1 MSNQDWTSKLQDQLA
16 GYQESVSHDLWA
28 GIEQSLAQK
37 NIESVSTNPQTIVSE
52 NSESIDLH
60 VGSEVQK
67 NARVLH
73 DSSEAKKNARIVYFK
88 RWSAAAAAVALLG
101 IGGSY
106 VYLHQEDVEKGNLQL
121 ASLSSPAVSADLQ
134 LAASQP
140 APSPV
145 VSADLQSAASQPAPS
160 HVVSADLQ
168 SAASQPAPSHV
179 VSADLQSAASHPA
192 PSHAVSVDL
201 QSAASQP
208 APSLVVSADLRLAA
222 SQPAPSL
229 VVSADLQS
237 AASQKKKGNVLEK
250 ESENEISLL
259 AENPEPAEPV
269 SEDKA
274 TDKSSDYKALTRSTD
289 HHAAAYASQSYHFE
303 KNEEVSGWSMQLY
316 AENLTPSLGGV
327 NSDASGGYND
337 FSYGTMAEP
346 MPGVIPD
353 PTAGGIYGEEYLL
366 ASYKAIQRKQ
376 QVNAKHHAPVSVGLQ
391 VAFGIAPRLSLSTG
405 LVYTRTSSDFYP
417 YAPSSNY
424 NVHQVL
430 HYVGLPVGLNYEFWQ
445 SGGFH
450 AYVMAGAEADY
461 NVKNDTEEE
470 GVKKENAKR
479 DRVQF
484 SGKASLGAQYDIT
497 PKVGLYIEPGA
508 KYYFDNG
515 SHVENTFKDKKLNF
529 NLQFGLRFNL

>member
-28 GIEQSLAQK
+28 GIEQSLAH
-37 NIESVSTNPQTIVSE
+37 SE
-52 NSESIDLH
+52 T
-60 VGSEVQK
+60 G
-67 NARVLH
+67 
-73 DSSEAKKNARIVYFK
+73 KKARIVYFK

-106 VYLHQEDVEKGNLQL
+106 VYLHQENVEKGNLQL
-121 ASLSSPAVSADLQ
+121 ASHA
-134 LAASQP
+134 
-140 APSPV
+140 
-145 VSADLQSAASQPAPS
+145 VSADLQSAASSVAVRQSAPSHAVSPS

-168 SAASQPAPSHV
+168 SAASQSKMGNA
-179 VSADLQSAASHPA
+179 
-192 PSHAVSVDL
+192 
-201 QSAASQP
+201 
-208 APSLVVSADLRLAA
+208 LV
-222 SQPAPSL
+222 
-229 VVSADLQS
+229 
-237 AASQKKKGNVLEK
+237 E

-259 AENPEPAEPV
+259 AENSDPVEPV

-274 TDKSSDYKALTRSTD
+274 TDSSTDHKVLTRSTD

-366 ASYKAIQRKQ
+366 ASCKAIQRKQ
-376 QVNAKHHAPVSVGLQ
+376 QGNAKHHAPVSVGLQ

-417 YAPSSNY
+417 YAPSSSY

-430 HYVGLPVGLNYEFWQ
+430 HYVGIPVGLNYEFWQ

-470 GVKKENAKR
+470 GVKKEDAKR

>member
-16 GYQESVSHDLWA
+16 DYQEPVSHDLWA
-28 GIEQSLAQK
+28 GIEQSLAQN
-37 NIESVSTNPQTIVSE
+37 NIESVSSNPQTIA
-52 NSESIDLH
+52 SESSESTDLH
-60 VGSEVQK
+60 VGSEAKK
-67 NARVLH
+67 NARILH

-88 RWSAAAAAVALLG
+88 RWSAAAAAVVLLG

-106 VYLHQEDVEKGNLQL
+106 VYLHQEDIEKGNLQL

-140 APSPV
+140 APS
-145 VSADLQSAASQPAPS
+145 

-168 SAASQPAPSHV
+168 SAASQPAPSH
-179 VSADLQSAASHPA
+179 A
-192 PSHAVSVDL
+192 
-201 QSAASQP
+201 
-208 APSLVVSADLRLAA
+208 
-222 SQPAPSL
+222 
-229 VVSADLQS
+229 VSADLQS
-237 AASQKKKGNVLEK
+237 AASQKKTSDDVLKE

-259 AENPEPAEPV
+259 AE
-269 SEDKA
+269 
-274 TDKSSDYKALTRSTD
+274 KSVHKVLTRSTD

-327 NSDASGGYND
+327 NADASGGYND

-366 ASYKAIQRKQ
+366 ASYKAIQRNQ

-430 HYVGLPVGLNYEFWQ
+430 HYVGIPVGLNYEFWQ

-479 DRVQF
+479 DRVQL
-484 SGKASLGAQYDIT
+484 SGKASLGARYDIT

>member
-28 GIEQSLAQK
+28 GIEQSLAQN
-37 NIESVSTNPQTIVSE
+37 NIESVSSNPQTIA
-52 NSESIDLH
+52 SESSESTDLH
-60 VGSEVQK
+60 VGS
-67 NARVLH
+67 
-73 DSSEAKKNARIVYFK
+73 DAKKDARIVYFK

-106 VYLHQEDVEKGNLQL
+106 VYLHQEDVERGNLQL
-121 ASLSSPAVSADLQ
+121 V
-134 LAASQP
+134 
-140 APSPV
+140 
-145 VSADLQSAASQPAPS
+145 ASQPAPS
-160 HVVSADLQ
+160 HA
-168 SAASQPAPSHV
+168 
-179 VSADLQSAASHPA
+179 
-192 PSHAVSVDL
+192 
-201 QSAASQP
+201 
-208 APSLVVSADLRLAA
+208 
-222 SQPAPSL
+222 
-229 VVSADLQS
+229 VSADLQS
-237 AASQKKKGNVLEK
+237 AASQKKTSDDVLKE

-259 AENPEPAEPV
+259 AE
-269 SEDKA
+269 
-274 TDKSSDYKALTRSTD
+274 KSDHKALTRSTD

-366 ASYKAIQRKQ
+366 ASCKAIQRNQ

-417 YAPSSNY
+417 YAPSSSY

-430 HYVGLPVGLNYEFWQ
+430 HYVGIPVGLNYEFWQ

>member
-1 MSNQDWTSKLQDQLA
+1 MSNQDWTSKLQDQLV

-37 NIESVSTNPQTIVSE
+37 NIESVSSNPQTIVSE
-52 NSESIDLH
+52 SSEAADLH
-60 VGSEVQK
+60 VGSEVKK

-134 LAASQP
+134 
-140 APSPV
+140 
-145 VSADLQSAASQPAPS
+145 
-160 HVVSADLQ
+160 
-168 SAASQPAPSHV
+168 
-179 VSADLQSAASHPA
+179 
-192 PSHAVSVDL
+192 
-201 QSAASQP
+201 
-208 APSLVVSADLRLAA
+208 
-222 SQPAPSL
+222 
-229 VVSADLQS
+229 S
-237 AASQKKKGNVLEK
+237 AASQKKASDVLKK

-259 AENPEPAEPV
+259 AE
-269 SEDKA
+269 
-274 TDKSSDYKALTRSTD
+274 KSDHKALTRSTD

-366 ASYKAIQRKQ
+366 ASYKAIQRNQ
-376 QVNAKHHAPVSVGLQ
+376 QGNAKHHAPVSVGLQ

-405 LVYTRTSSDFYP
+405 MVYTRTSSDFYP
-417 YAPSSNY
+417 YASSSSY

-430 HYVGLPVGLNYEFWQ
+430 HYVGIPVGLNYEFWQ

-450 AYVMAGAEADY
+450 AYLMAGAEADY

>member
-16 GYQESVSHDLWA
+16 GYHESVSHDLWA
-28 GIEQSLAQK
+28 GIEQSLAH
-37 NIESVSTNPQTIVSE
+37 SE
-52 NSESIDLH
+52 T
-60 VGSEVQK
+60 G
-67 NARVLH
+67 
-73 DSSEAKKNARIVYFK
+73 KKARIVYFK

-121 ASLSSPAVSADLQ
+121 ASHAVS
-134 LAASQP
+134 
-140 APSPV
+140 
-145 VSADLQSAASQPAPS
+145 PS

-168 SAASQPAPSHV
+168 SAASVSAAVSQSAPSHA
-179 VSADLQSAASHPA
+179 VSADLQSAASKRKMGNA
-192 PSHAVSVDL
+192 
-201 QSAASQP
+201 
-208 APSLVVSADLRLAA
+208 LV
-222 SQPAPSL
+222 
-229 VVSADLQS
+229 
-237 AASQKKKGNVLEK
+237 E

-259 AENPEPAEPV
+259 AENSDPAEPV

-274 TDKSSDYKALTRSTD
+274 TDSSSDHKTLTRSSDHKALTRSTEN
-289 HHAAAYASQSYHFE
+289 HAAAYASQSYHFE

-366 ASYKAIQRKQ
+366 ASYKAIQRNQ
-376 QVNAKHHAPVSVGLQ
+376 QGNAKHHAPVSVGLQ

-417 YAPSSNY
+417 YAPSSSY

-430 HYVGLPVGLNYEFWQ
+430 HYVGIPVGLNYEFWQ

-470 GVKKENAKR
+470 GVKKEDAKR

>member
-28 GIEQSLAQK
+28 GIEQSLAH
-37 NIESVSTNPQTIVSE
+37 SE
-52 NSESIDLH
+52 T
-60 VGSEVQK
+60 V
-67 NARVLH
+67 
-73 DSSEAKKNARIVYFK
+73 KKPRIVYFK

-121 ASLSSPAVSADLQ
+121 A
-134 LAASQP
+134 
-140 APSPV
+140 
-145 VSADLQSAASQPAPS
+145 ASQPAPS

-179 VSADLQSAASHPA
+179 VSADLQSAAS
-192 PSHAVSVDL
+192 
-201 QSAASQP
+201 
-208 APSLVVSADLRLAA
+208 
-222 SQPAPSL
+222 
-229 VVSADLQS
+229 
-237 AASQKKKGNVLEK
+237 QKKASDDVLKE

-259 AENPEPAEPV
+259 AE
-269 SEDKA
+269 
-274 TDKSSDYKALTRSTD
+274 KSDHKALTRSTD

-327 NSDASGGYND
+327 NSDASG
-337 FSYGTMAEP
+337 SYRDYSHGTMAEP

-366 ASYKAIQRKQ
+366 ASYKAIQRNQ
-376 QVNAKHHAPVSVGLQ
+376 QGNAKHHAPVSVGLQ

-417 YAPSSNY
+417 YAPGSSY

-430 HYVGLPVGLNYEFWQ
+430 HYVGIPVGLNYEFWQ

>member
-16 GYQESVSHDLWA
+16 DYQEPVSHDLWA
-28 GIEQSLAQK
+28 GIEQSLAQN

-52 NSESIDLH
+52 SSESADLH
-60 VGSEVQK
+60 VG
-67 NARVLH
+67 
-73 DSSEAKKNARIVYFK
+73 SEAKKNARIVYFK

-134 LAASQP
+134 SAASQS
-140 APSPV
+140 APSHV
-145 VSADLQSAASQPAPS
+145 VSVDLQSAASSVAASQSAPSHVVSSDLQLAASQPAPS

-168 SAASQPAPSHV
+168 SAASQKK
-179 VSADLQSAASHPA
+179 AS
-192 PSHAVSVDL
+192 D
-201 QSAASQP
+201 
-208 APSLVVSADLRLAA
+208 
-222 SQPAPSL
+222 
-229 VVSADLQS
+229 
-237 AASQKKKGNVLEK
+237 VLKK

-259 AENPEPAEPV
+259 AE
-269 SEDKA
+269 
-274 TDKSSDYKALTRSTD
+274 KSDHKALTRSTD
-289 HHAAAYASQSYHFE
+289 NHAAAYASQSYHFE
-303 KNEEVSGWSMQLY
+303 KNKEVSGWSMQLY

-353 PTAGGIYGEEYLL
+353 PAVGGIYGEEYLL
-366 ASYKAIQRKQ
+366 ASYKAIQRNQ

-417 YAPSSNY
+417 YAPGSSY

-430 HYVGLPVGLNYEFWQ
+430 HYVGIPVGLNYVFWQ

-461 NVKNDTEEE
+461 NVKNDTDED
-470 GVKKENAKR
+470 GTKKEDAKR

>member
-1 MSNQDWTSKLQDQLA
+1 MSNQDWTSKLQEQLA
-16 GYQESVSHDLWA
+16 DYQEPVSHDLWA

-52 NSESIDLH
+52 SSESTDLH
-60 VGSEVQK
+60 VGT
-67 NARVLH
+67 
-73 DSSEAKKNARIVYFK
+73 EAKKNARIVYFK

-121 ASLSSPAVSADLQ
+121 ASHAVSPSHVVSPSHAVSADLQ
-134 LAASQP
+134 SAASSVAVNQGS
-140 APSPV
+140 PSHV
-145 VSADLQSAASQPAPS
+145 VSADLQSAASSVAVNHGSPS

-168 SAASQPAPSHV
+168 SAASQKKMGNA
-179 VSADLQSAASHPA
+179 
-192 PSHAVSVDL
+192 
-201 QSAASQP
+201 
-208 APSLVVSADLRLAA
+208 LV
-222 SQPAPSL
+222 
-229 VVSADLQS
+229 
-237 AASQKKKGNVLEK
+237 E

-259 AENPEPAEPV
+259 AENSDPAESV

-274 TDKSSDYKALTRSTD
+274 TDSSTDYKTLTRSSDHKVLNRSTD
-289 HHAAAYASQSYHFE
+289 NHAAAYASQSYHFE
-303 KNEEVSGWSMQLY
+303 KNEEITGWSMQLY

-327 NSDASGGYND
+327 NSDASG
-337 FSYGTMAEP
+337 SYRDYSHGMMAEP

-366 ASYKAIQRKQ
+366 ASYKAIQRNQ
-376 QVNAKHHAPVSVGLQ
+376 QGKAKHHAPVSVGLQ

-405 LVYTRTSSDFYP
+405 MVYTRTSSDFYP
-417 YAPSSNY
+417 YAPSSSY

-430 HYVGLPVGLNYEFWQ
+430 HYVGIPVGLNYEFWQ

>member
-28 GIEQSLAQK
+28 GIEQSLAQN
-37 NIESVSTNPQTIVSE
+37 NIESVSSNPQTIA
-52 NSESIDLH
+52 SESSESTDLH
-60 VGSEVQK
+60 VGT
-67 NARVLH
+67 
-73 DSSEAKKNARIVYFK
+73 EAKKNARIVYFK

-121 ASLSSPAVSADLQ
+121 A
-134 LAASQP
+134 ASQ
-140 APSPV
+140 S
-145 VSADLQSAASQPAPS
+145 APS

-168 SAASQPAPSHV
+168 SAASQKK
-179 VSADLQSAASHPA
+179 AS
-192 PSHAVSVDL
+192 D
-201 QSAASQP
+201 
-208 APSLVVSADLRLAA
+208 
-222 SQPAPSL
+222 
-229 VVSADLQS
+229 
-237 AASQKKKGNVLEK
+237 VLKK

-274 TDKSSDYKALTRSTD
+274 TDKSSDHKALTRSAD
-289 HHAAAYASQSYHFE
+289 NHAAAYASQSYHFE
-303 KNEEVSGWSMQLY
+303 KNEEASGWSMQLY

-430 HYVGLPVGLNYEFWQ
+430 HYVGIPVGLNYEFWQ

>member
-16 GYQESVSHDLWA
+16 DYQEPVSHDLWA

-52 NSESIDLH
+52 SSESTDLH
-60 VGSEVQK
+60 VGSEVK
-67 NARVLH
+67 KDARV
-73 DSSEAKKNARIVYFK
+73 IYFK
-88 RWSAAAAAVALLG
+88 RWTAAAAAVALLG

-121 ASLSSPAVSADLQ
+121 ASHAVS
-134 LAASQP
+134 
-140 APSPV
+140 PSHVVSPSHA
-145 VSADLQSAASQPAPS
+145 VSADLQSAASSVAVNHGSPS

-168 SAASQPAPSHV
+168 SAASQKKMGNA
-179 VSADLQSAASHPA
+179 
-192 PSHAVSVDL
+192 
-201 QSAASQP
+201 
-208 APSLVVSADLRLAA
+208 LV
-222 SQPAPSL
+222 
-229 VVSADLQS
+229 
-237 AASQKKKGNVLEK
+237 E

-259 AENPEPAEPV
+259 AENSDPAESV

-274 TDKSSDYKALTRSTD
+274 TDSSTDYKTLTRSSDHKVLNRSTD
-289 HHAAAYASQSYHFE
+289 NHAAAYASQSYHFE

-366 ASYKAIQRKQ
+366 ASYKAIQRNQ
-376 QVNAKHHAPVSVGLQ
+376 QGKAKHHAPVSVGLQ

-405 LVYTRTSSDFYP
+405 MVYTRTSSDFYP
-417 YAPSSNY
+417 YAPSSSY

-430 HYVGLPVGLNYEFWQ
+430 HYVGIPVGLNYEFWQ

-461 NVKNDTEEE
+461 NVKNDTDEE

>member
-52 NSESIDLH
+52 SSESIDLH
-60 VGSEVQK
+60 VGSEVQ
-67 NARVLH
+67 
-73 DSSEAKKNARIVYFK
+73 KNARIVYFK

-134 LAASQP
+134 SAASSVAVRQS
-140 APSPV
+140 APSHV
-145 VSADLQSAASQPAPS
+145 VSSDLQSAASQS
-160 HVVSADLQ
+160 KMGNT
-168 SAASQPAPSHV
+168 
-179 VSADLQSAASHPA
+179 
-192 PSHAVSVDL
+192 
-201 QSAASQP
+201 
-208 APSLVVSADLRLAA
+208 LV
-222 SQPAPSL
+222 
-229 VVSADLQS
+229 
-237 AASQKKKGNVLEK
+237 E

-259 AENPEPAEPV
+259 AENSDPAEPV

-274 TDKSSDYKALTRSTD
+274 TVSSTDYKALTRSAD

-337 FSYGTMAEP
+337 FSYGTKAEP

-376 QVNAKHHAPVSVGLQ
+376 QGNAKHHTPVSVGLQ

-405 LVYTRTSSDFYP
+405 MVYTRTSSDFYP
-417 YAPSSNY
+417 YASSSSY

-430 HYVGLPVGLNYEFWQ
+430 HYVGIPVGLNYEFWQ

-450 AYVMAGAEADY
+450 AYLMAGAEADY

>member
-37 NIESVSTNPQTIVSE
+37 NIESVSTNPQTIASE
-52 NSESIDLH
+52 NSESTDLH
-60 VGSEVQK
+60 VGSEAK
-67 NARVLH
+67 KDARVLH

-121 ASLSSPAVSADLQ
+121 ASHAVSPSHAVSA
-134 LAASQP
+134 SH
-140 APSPV
+140 V
-145 VSADLQSAASQPAPS
+145 VSADLQSAASSVAVRQSAPS

-168 SAASQPAPSHV
+168 SAASQSKMGNT
-179 VSADLQSAASHPA
+179 
-192 PSHAVSVDL
+192 
-201 QSAASQP
+201 
-208 APSLVVSADLRLAA
+208 LV
-222 SQPAPSL
+222 
-229 VVSADLQS
+229 
-237 AASQKKKGNVLEK
+237 E

-259 AENPEPAEPV
+259 AENPEPAKPV

-366 ASYKAIQRKQ
+366 ASYKAIQRNQ

-405 LVYTRTSSDFYP
+405 MVYTRTSSDFYP
-417 YAPSSNY
+417 YAPGSSY

-430 HYVGLPVGLNYEFWQ
+430 HYVGIPVGLNYEFWQ

>member
-28 GIEQSLAQK
+28 GIEQSLAQ
-37 NIESVSTNPQTIVSE
+37 NDIESVSSNPQAIVSE
-52 NSESIDLH
+52 SSESSDFH
-60 VGSEVQK
+60 VGSE
-67 NARVLH
+67 
-73 DSSEAKKNARIVYFK
+73 AKKKARIVYFK

-106 VYLHQEDVEKGNLQL
+106 IYLHQEEVEKGNLQL
-121 ASLSSPAVSADLQ
+121 ASLSSRSVSADLPS
-134 LAASQP
+134 AASHVVSSDLQP
-140 APSPV
+140 AAPHAVSSDLPSAPSHAV
-145 VSADLQSAASQPAPS
+145 SSDLPSAASHVVSSDLQSAAPHAVSSDLQSAPSHSVSADLQSAAP
-160 HVVSADLQ
+160 
-168 SAASQPAPSHV
+168 
-179 VSADLQSAASHPA
+179 
-192 PSHAVSVDL
+192 
-201 QSAASQP
+201 
-208 APSLVVSADLRLAA
+208 
-222 SQPAPSL
+222 
-229 VVSADLQS
+229 
-237 AASQKKKGNVLEK
+237 QKKKGNVLEK
-250 ESENEISLL
+250 ESENKISLL
-259 AENPEPAEPV
+259 ADN
-269 SEDKA
+269 
-274 TDKSSDYKALTRSTD
+274 
-289 HHAAAYASQSYHFE
+289 HAAAYASQSYHFD
-303 KNEEVSGWSMQLY
+303 KNEEASGWSMQLY
-316 AENLTPSLGGV
+316 AENLTSSLGGV
-327 NSDASGGYND
+327 NSDASGSYRD
-337 FSYGTMAEP
+337 YSYGTMAEP

-366 ASYKAIQRKQ
+366 ASCKAIQRNQ

-391 VAFGIAPRLSLSTG
+391 VAFGIAPRLTLSTG

-417 YAPSSNY
+417 YAPGSSY

-430 HYVGLPVGLNYEFWQ
+430 HYVGIPVGLNYEFWQ

-479 DRVQF
+479 DRVQL

>member
-37 NIESVSTNPQTIVSE
+37 NIESVSSNLQTIVSE

-60 VGSEVQK
+60 VGSEAK
-67 NARVLH
+67 KDARVLH

-121 ASLSSPAVSADLQ
+121 ASHAVSPSHAVSA
-134 LAASQP
+134 SH
-140 APSPV
+140 V
-145 VSADLQSAASQPAPS
+145 VSADLQSAASSVAVRQSAPS

-168 SAASQPAPSHV
+168 SAASQSKMGNT
-179 VSADLQSAASHPA
+179 
-192 PSHAVSVDL
+192 
-201 QSAASQP
+201 
-208 APSLVVSADLRLAA
+208 LV
-222 SQPAPSL
+222 
-229 VVSADLQS
+229 
-237 AASQKKKGNVLEK
+237 E

-259 AENPEPAEPV
+259 AENPEPAKPV

-366 ASYKAIQRKQ
+366 ASYKAIQRNQ
-376 QVNAKHHAPVSVGLQ
+376 QGNAKHHAPVSVGLQ

-405 LVYTRTSSDFYP
+405 MVYTRTSSDFYP
-417 YAPSSNY
+417 YAPGSSY

-430 HYVGLPVGLNYEFWQ
+430 HYVGIPVGLNYEFWQ

>member
-52 NSESIDLH
+52 SSESTDLH
-60 VGSEVQK
+60 VG
-67 NARVLH
+67 
-73 DSSEAKKNARIVYFK
+73 SEAKKNARIVYFK

-121 ASLSSPAVSADLQ
+121 A
-134 LAASQP
+134 ASQP
-140 APSPV
+140 APSHV
-145 VSADLQSAASQPAPS
+145 VSADLQSAASQSAASHVVSADLQSAASHVVSADLQSAASQSAAS

-179 VSADLQSAASHPA
+179 VSA
-192 PSHAVSVDL
+192 PSHA
-201 QSAASQP
+201 
-208 APSLVVSADLRLAA
+208 
-222 SQPAPSL
+222 
-229 VVSADLQS
+229 VSADLQS
-237 AASQKKKGNVLEK
+237 AASQKKTSDDVLKE

-259 AENPEPAEPV
+259 AE
-269 SEDKA
+269 
-274 TDKSSDYKALTRSTD
+274 KSDHKALTRSAD
-289 HHAAAYASQSYHFE
+289 NHAAAYASQSYHFE

-366 ASYKAIQRKQ
+366 ASYKAIQRNQ
-376 QVNAKHHAPVSVGLQ
+376 QGNAKHHAPVSVGLQ

-405 LVYTRTSSDFYP
+405 MVYTRTSSDFYP

-430 HYVGLPVGLNYEFWQ
+430 HYVGIPVGLNYEFWQ

-470 GVKKENAKR
+470 GVKKEDAKR
-479 DRVQF
+479 DRVQL

-515 SHVENTFKDKKLNF
+515 SHVENTFKDKKLIF

>member
-37 NIESVSTNPQTIVSE
+37 NIESVSSNPQTIVFES
-52 NSESIDLH
+52 SESTDLH
-60 VGSEVQK
+60 VGTEVQK

-121 ASLSSPAVSADLQ
+121 A
-134 LAASQP
+134 ASQS
-140 APSPV
+140 APSHA

-168 SAASQPAPSHV
+168 STASSVAVRQSAPSHVVSSDLQSTASSVAVRQSAPSHV
-179 VSADLQSAASHPA
+179 VSADLQSAAS
-192 PSHAVSVDL
+192 
-201 QSAASQP
+201 QSKMGNT
-208 APSLVVSADLRLAA
+208 LV
-222 SQPAPSL
+222 
-229 VVSADLQS
+229 
-237 AASQKKKGNVLEK
+237 E

-259 AENPEPAEPV
+259 AENSDPAEPV

-274 TDKSSDYKALTRSTD
+274 TVSSTDYKALTRSAD

-346 MPGVIPD
+346 LPGVIPD

-366 ASYKAIQRKQ
+366 ASYKAIQRNQ
-376 QVNAKHHAPVSVGLQ
+376 QGNAKHHAPVSVGLQ

-417 YAPSSNY
+417 YASSSSY

-430 HYVGLPVGLNYEFWQ
+430 HYVGIPVGLNYEFWQ

>member
-16 GYQESVSHDLWA
+16 DYQESVSHDLWA
-28 GIEQSLAQK
+28 GIEQSLAQ
-37 NIESVSTNPQTIVSE
+37 NHIESVSSNPQTIA
-52 NSESIDLH
+52 SESSESTDLH
-60 VGSEVQK
+60 VG
-67 NARVLH
+67 
-73 DSSEAKKNARIVYFK
+73 SEAKKNARIVYFK

-106 VYLHQEDVEKGNLQL
+106 VYLHQEDVEKAHLQL

-134 LAASQP
+134 
-140 APSPV
+140 
-145 VSADLQSAASQPAPS
+145 SAVSQPAPS

-168 SAASQPAPSHV
+168 SAASSVAASQSAPSHV
-179 VSADLQSAASHPA
+179 VSADLQSAAS
-192 PSHAVSVDL
+192 
-201 QSAASQP
+201 QSKMGNT
-208 APSLVVSADLRLAA
+208 LV
-222 SQPAPSL
+222 
-229 VVSADLQS
+229 
-237 AASQKKKGNVLEK
+237 E

-366 ASYKAIQRKQ
+366 ASYKAIQRNQ
-376 QVNAKHHAPVSVGLQ
+376 QGNAKHHAPVSVGLQ

-430 HYVGLPVGLNYEFWQ
+430 HYVGIPVGLNYEFWQ

>member
-37 NIESVSTNPQTIVSE
+37 NIESVSSNPQTIA
-52 NSESIDLH
+52 SESSESTDLH
-60 VGSEVQK
+60 VGSEAK
-67 NARVLH
+67 KDARVLH
-73 DSSEAKKNARIVYFK
+73 DSSKVQKNARIVYFK

-134 LAASQP
+134 
-140 APSPV
+140 
-145 VSADLQSAASQPAPS
+145 SAASQPAPS
-160 HVVSADLQ
+160 HV
-168 SAASQPAPSHV
+168 
-179 VSADLQSAASHPA
+179 
-192 PSHAVSVDL
+192 VSVDL

-208 APSLVVSADLRLAA
+208 APSH
-222 SQPAPSL
+222 

-259 AENPEPAEPV
+259 AEDPEPAEPV
-269 SEDKA
+269 SGDKA

-316 AENLTPSLGGV
+316 AENLTPSLGEV

-366 ASYKAIQRKQ
+366 ASYKAIQRNQ
-376 QVNAKHHAPVSVGLQ
+376 QGNAKHHAPVSVGLQ

-417 YAPSSNY
+417 YASSSSY

-430 HYVGLPVGLNYEFWQ
+430 HYVGIPVGLNYEFWQ

>member
-28 GIEQSLAQK
+28 GIEQSLAQN
-37 NIESVSTNPQTIVSE
+37 NIESVSSNPQTIA
-52 NSESIDLH
+52 SESSESTDLH
-60 VGSEVQK
+60 VG
-67 NARVLH
+67 
-73 DSSEAKKNARIVYFK
+73 SEAKKNARIVYFK

-134 LAASQP
+134 
-140 APSPV
+140 
-145 VSADLQSAASQPAPS
+145 SAASQPAPS

-168 SAASQPAPSHV
+168 SAASSVAVRQSAPSHV
-179 VSADLQSAASHPA
+179 VSSDLQST
-192 PSHAVSVDL
+192 
-201 QSAASQP
+201 ASQ
-208 APSLVVSADLRLAA
+208 SKMGNTLV
-222 SQPAPSL
+222 
-229 VVSADLQS
+229 
-237 AASQKKKGNVLEK
+237 E

-259 AENPEPAEPV
+259 AENSDPAEPV

-274 TDKSSDYKALTRSTD
+274 TDSSSDHKALTRSTEN
-289 HHAAAYASQSYHFE
+289 HAAAYASQSYHFE

-327 NSDASGGYND
+327 NSDASG
-337 FSYGTMAEP
+337 SYRDYSHGTMAEP

-366 ASYKAIQRKQ
+366 ASYKAIQRNQ
-376 QVNAKHHAPVSVGLQ
+376 QGNAKHHAPVSVGLQ

-417 YAPSSNY
+417 YAPSSSY

-430 HYVGLPVGLNYEFWQ
+430 HYVGIPVGLNYEFWQ

-470 GVKKENAKR
+470 GVKKEDAKR

>member
-37 NIESVSTNPQTIVSE
+37 NIESVSSNPQTIASE
-52 NSESIDLH
+52 NSESIDFH

-121 ASLSSPAVSADLQ
+121 A
-134 LAASQP
+134 ASQP

-145 VSADLQSAASQPAPS
+145 VSADLQSAASQSAPS
-160 HVVSADLQ
+160 PVVSADLQ
-168 SAASQPAPSHV
+168 S
-179 VSADLQSAASHPA
+179 
-192 PSHAVSVDL
+192 
-201 QSAASQP
+201 
-208 APSLVVSADLRLAA
+208 AA

-237 AASQKKKGNVLEK
+237 AASQKKTSDVLKE

-274 TDKSSDYKALTRSTD
+274 TDKSSDYKVLTRSTD

-366 ASYKAIQRKQ
+366 ASYKAIQRNQ
-376 QVNAKHHAPVSVGLQ
+376 QGNAKHHAPVSVGLQ

-417 YAPSSNY
+417 YAPGSSY

-430 HYVGLPVGLNYEFWQ
+430 HYVGIPVGLNYEFWQ

>member
-52 NSESIDLH
+52 NSESIDFH

-106 VYLHQEDVEKGNLQL
+106 VYLHQEDVERGNLQL

-134 LAASQP
+134 SAASQP
-140 APSPV
+140 APSHV
-145 VSADLQSAASQPAPS
+145 VSVDLQSAASQPAPS

-168 SAASQPAPSHV
+168 ST
-179 VSADLQSAASHPA
+179 
-192 PSHAVSVDL
+192 
-201 QSAASQP
+201 
-208 APSLVVSADLRLAA
+208 A

-237 AASQKKKGNVLEK
+237 AASQPAPSHAVSADLQSAASQKKASDVLKK

-259 AENPEPAEPV
+259 AE
-269 SEDKA
+269 
-274 TDKSSDYKALTRSTD
+274 KSDHKALTRSTD

-366 ASYKAIQRKQ
+366 ASYKAIQRNQ
-376 QVNAKHHAPVSVGLQ
+376 QGNAKHHAPVSVGLQ

-430 HYVGLPVGLNYEFWQ
+430 HYVGIPVGLNYEFWQ

>member
-28 GIEQSLAQK
+28 GIEQSLAQN
-37 NIESVSTNPQTIVSE
+37 NIESGSSNPQTIA
-52 NSESIDLH
+52 SESSESTDLH
-60 VGSEVQK
+60 VGSEAK
-67 NARVLH
+67 KDARVLH
-73 DSSEAKKNARIVYFK
+73 DSSKVQKNARIVYFK

-121 ASLSSPAVSADLQ
+121 ASHAVS
-134 LAASQP
+134 
-140 APSPV
+140 PSHAVSVSHV
-145 VSADLQSAASQPAPS
+145 VSADLQSAASSVAVRQSAPSHVVSSDLQSTASSVAVRQSAPS

-168 SAASQPAPSHV
+168 SAASQSKMGNT
-179 VSADLQSAASHPA
+179 
-192 PSHAVSVDL
+192 
-201 QSAASQP
+201 
-208 APSLVVSADLRLAA
+208 LV
-222 SQPAPSL
+222 
-229 VVSADLQS
+229 
-237 AASQKKKGNVLEK
+237 E

-259 AENPEPAEPV
+259 AENSDPAEPV

-274 TDKSSDYKALTRSTD
+274 TVSSTDYKALTRSAD

-366 ASYKAIQRKQ
+366 ASYKAIQRNQ
-376 QVNAKHHAPVSVGLQ
+376 QGNAKHHAPVSVGLQ

-417 YAPSSNY
+417 YASSSSY

-430 HYVGLPVGLNYEFWQ
+430 HYVGIPVGLNYEFWQ

-484 SGKASLGAQYDIT
+484 SGKASLGAQYDIM

>member
-16 GYQESVSHDLWA
+16 DYQESVSHDLWA
-28 GIEQSLAQK
+28 GIEQSLAH
-37 NIESVSTNPQTIVSE
+37 SE
-52 NSESIDLH
+52 T
-60 VGSEVQK
+60 G
-67 NARVLH
+67 
-73 DSSEAKKNARIVYFK
+73 KKAWIVYFK

-106 VYLHQEDVEKGNLQL
+106 VYLHQEDVEKGNLQM
-121 ASLSSPAVSADLQ
+121 ASHAVSLSHAVSA
-134 LAASQP
+134 
-140 APSPV
+140 
-145 VSADLQSAASQPAPS
+145 S

-168 SAASQPAPSHV
+168 SAASSVAVRQSAPSHV
-179 VSADLQSAASHPA
+179 VSS
-192 PSHAVSVDL
+192 DL
-201 QSAASQP
+201 QSAASQ
-208 APSLVVSADLRLAA
+208 SKMGNTLV
-222 SQPAPSL
+222 
-229 VVSADLQS
+229 
-237 AASQKKKGNVLEK
+237 E

-259 AENPEPAEPV
+259 AENSDPAEPV

-274 TDKSSDYKALTRSTD
+274 TDSSSDHKALTRSTD

-366 ASYKAIQRKQ
+366 ASYKAIQRNQ
-376 QVNAKHHAPVSVGLQ
+376 QGNAKHHAPVSVGLQ

-417 YAPSSNY
+417 YAPSSSY
-424 NVHQVL
+424 NVHQGL
-430 HYVGLPVGLNYEFWQ
+430 HYVGIPVGLNYEFWQ

>member
-28 GIEQSLAQK
+28 GIEQSLAQN
-37 NIESVSTNPQTIVSE
+37 NIESGSSNPQKIA
-52 NSESIDLH
+52 SESSESAELH
-60 VGSEVQK
+60 VGSET
-67 NARVLH
+67 
-73 DSSEAKKNARIVYFK
+73 KKNARIVYFK

-106 VYLHQEDVEKGNLQL
+106 VYLHQEDVEKGNLQM
-121 ASLSSPAVSADLQ
+121 ASLSSPA
-134 LAASQP
+134 
-140 APSPV
+140 

-160 HVVSADLQ
+160 HIVSADLQ
-168 SAASQPAPSHV
+168 SAASQSAPSHA
-179 VSADLQSAASHPA
+179 VSADLQSAASKRKMGNA
-192 PSHAVSVDL
+192 
-201 QSAASQP
+201 
-208 APSLVVSADLRLAA
+208 LV
-222 SQPAPSL
+222 
-229 VVSADLQS
+229 
-237 AASQKKKGNVLEK
+237 E

-259 AENPEPAEPV
+259 AENSDPAEPV

-274 TDKSSDYKALTRSTD
+274 TDSSTDHKTLTRSSDHKVLTRSTEN
-289 HHAAAYASQSYHFE
+289 HAAAYASQSYHFE

-327 NSDASGGYND
+327 NSDASG
-337 FSYGTMAEP
+337 SYRDYSHGTMAEP

-366 ASYKAIQRKQ
+366 ASYKAIQRSQ
-376 QVNAKHHAPVSVGLQ
+376 QGNAKHHAPVSVGLQ

-417 YAPSSNY
+417 YAPSSSY

-430 HYVGLPVGLNYEFWQ
+430 HYVGIPVGLNYEFWQ

-470 GVKKENAKR
+470 GVKKEDAKR

>member
-37 NIESVSTNPQTIVSE
+37 NIESVSTNPQMIA
-52 NSESIDLH
+52 SESSESADLH
-60 VGSEVQK
+60 VGSEVKK

-73 DSSEAKKNARIVYFK
+73 DSSEVQKNARIVYFK

-121 ASLSSPAVSADLQ
+121 ASHAVSPSHAVSA
-134 LAASQP
+134 SH
-140 APSPV
+140 V
-145 VSADLQSAASQPAPS
+145 VSVS

-168 SAASQPAPSHV
+168 SAASQSKMGNT
-179 VSADLQSAASHPA
+179 
-192 PSHAVSVDL
+192 
-201 QSAASQP
+201 
-208 APSLVVSADLRLAA
+208 LV
-222 SQPAPSL
+222 
-229 VVSADLQS
+229 
-237 AASQKKKGNVLEK
+237 E
-250 ESENEISLL
+250 ESENEFSLL
-259 AENPEPAEPV
+259 AENSDPAEPV

-274 TDKSSDYKALTRSTD
+274 TVSSTDHKALTRSTD

-430 HYVGLPVGLNYEFWQ
+430 HYVGIPVGLNYEFWQ

-470 GVKKENAKR
+470 EVKKENAKR
-479 DRVQF
+479 DRVQL

>member
-16 GYQESVSHDLWA
+16 DYQESVSHDLWA
-28 GIEQSLAQK
+28 GIEQSLAQN
-37 NIESVSTNPQTIVSE
+37 NIESVSSNPQTIVSE
-52 NSESIDLH
+52 SSESTDLH
-60 VGSEVQK
+60 VGT
-67 NARVLH
+67 
-73 DSSEAKKNARIVYFK
+73 EAKKDARIVYFK

-106 VYLHQEDVEKGNLQL
+106 VYLHQEDVEKGNLQM

-134 LAASQP
+134 SAASVSAAVSQS
-140 APSPV
+140 APSHA
-145 VSADLQSAASQPAPS
+145 VSADLQSAASKRKMGNA
-160 HVVSADLQ
+160 
-168 SAASQPAPSHV
+168 
-179 VSADLQSAASHPA
+179 
-192 PSHAVSVDL
+192 
-201 QSAASQP
+201 
-208 APSLVVSADLRLAA
+208 LV
-222 SQPAPSL
+222 
-229 VVSADLQS
+229 
-237 AASQKKKGNVLEK
+237 E

-259 AENPEPAEPV
+259 AENSDPAEPV

-274 TDKSSDYKALTRSTD
+274 TDSSTDHKTLTRSTD
-289 HHAAAYASQSYHFE
+289 HKTLTRSTDNHAAAYASQSYHFE

-366 ASYKAIQRKQ
+366 ASYKAIQRNQ
-376 QVNAKHHAPVSVGLQ
+376 QGNAKHHAPVSVGLQ

-430 HYVGLPVGLNYEFWQ
+430 HYVGIPVGLNYEFWQ

-470 GVKKENAKR
+470 GVKKEDAKR

>member
-28 GIEQSLAQK
+28 GIEQSLAQN
-37 NIESVSTNPQTIVSE
+37 NIESVSSNPQTIA
-52 NSESIDLH
+52 SESSESADSN
-60 VGSEVQK
+60 VGSEAKK

-134 LAASQP
+134 
-140 APSPV
+140 
-145 VSADLQSAASQPAPS
+145 SAASQPAPS

-168 SAASQPAPSHV
+168 SAASQ
-179 VSADLQSAASHPA
+179 
-192 PSHAVSVDL
+192 
-201 QSAASQP
+201 
-208 APSLVVSADLRLAA
+208 
-222 SQPAPSL
+222 
-229 VVSADLQS
+229 
-237 AASQKKKGNVLEK
+237 KKTSDDVLKE

-259 AENPEPAEPV
+259 AE
-269 SEDKA
+269 K
-274 TDKSSDYKALTRSTD
+274 SDYKALTRSAD

-337 FSYGTMAEP
+337 FSYRTMAEP

-366 ASYKAIQRKQ
+366 ASYKAIQRNQ
-376 QVNAKHHAPVSVGLQ
+376 QGNAKHHAPVSVGLQ

-405 LVYTRTSSDFYP
+405 MVYTRTSSDFYP
-417 YAPSSNY
+417 YAPGSSY

-430 HYVGLPVGLNYEFWQ
+430 HYVGIPVGLNYEFWQ